1 MEECAESA
9 VRILDVAEVEQA
21 AVIGLS
27 WGGYVGLRVALANS
41 DRVSALVLSNTG
53 ARSVPFVLRQR
64 NRLFAML
71 IQTRA
76 VPGGLGGLVV
86 PGLLSKYTRRENP
99 ALASE
104 LAATINRLDAAGLAR
119 AVRSVLV
126 EATSVVSLLDRIS
139 VPTLVITGAE
149 DRGLPPAYSTELA
162 ERIRGARLET
172 LSRVGHL
179 APREASTAV
188 GALISEFLTKHGQP

>member
-1 MEECAESA
+1 
-9 VRILDVAEVEQA
+9 
-21 AVIGLS
+21 
-27 WGGYVGLRVALANS
+27 
-41 DRVSALVLSNTG
+41 
-53 ARSVPFVLRQR
+53 
-64 NRLFAML
+64 
-71 IQTRA
+71 
-76 VPGGLGGLVV
+76 LVV